1 MGDAQLTFNYVR
13 ALADYKINFTFGTGI
28 HFGSPEATGVIT
40 PFLLK
45 KTWDEDNDRR
55 SLIWEIG
62 QLGTVS
68 GDVFVKVAYEPPYED
83 PRGEPM
89 PGRIRILP
97 LNPAHCFPEFHPHDR
112 TRFTRFKLKYKFW
125 GCVDSETE
133 ILTDNGWKRY
143 DEVTTSDYVLS
154 RNPSSDAVQWERPKA
169 INVHEAAGSP
179 MVRWTGQGIDA
190 VTTLDH
196 RWLAL
201 ATHGNHKNGTYRKER
216 EIVRT
221 EVSLD
226 GQRAIKSSDQLLL
239 GGGVSDA
246 FAWIDKYD
254 DELVETLAWFVT
266 EGCIHTNQTGFK
278 SVLISQSERTNPDYV
293 RRIRQLA
300 EYWREK
306 GATITER
313 TPDKNGVITW
323 YFGKGVNEEI
333 LDLAPDK
340 EITPNFLMNLT
351 YPQAELFHRTLLDA
365 DGHRRGKSTRWTQT
379 NEGRVDAFQMLTAML
394 GIRSRYAGEKVT
406 EYHHD
411 VVGYSSVTAER
422 VACQDIIWCPTLS
435 EETGIWM
442 ARRNGVTYWTGNT
455 GADGT
460 RQIHTYTEII
470 TDETVEEYI
479 NDDLIDSRPNPL
491 GMIPIAHATN
501 IPVASS
507 PWGLSDIQD
516 IVGLNREFNEKATEV
531 SDIINYHAAPVTVV
545 TGAKASNLEKG
556 PKKVWAIGNKDARV
570 QNLTMDTNLA
580 GPMGYMELLKTAMHE
595 ITGVPMSALGQ
606 VQPIS
611 NTSGTALHM
620 TYFSLM
626 QQHTMKK
633 AQYTKFFKRINE
645 LVIRTAVANEPELLE
660 YRPEVASVPPK
671 PGQYVLLD
679 PRDPAT
685 YRSTVEWDSP
695 LPMDTLIKLNEVQGM
710 MTMGLESKRGAL
722 KSMGSSFPDQKLQEI
737 FEELLEDMKQQG
749 GLGLTQAQI
758 NQFILAATGF
768 TADGQPVVVPG
779 TEQTDAEGNPTGMA
793 PAINPDMANAVM
805 EKAFGLLPAARDDF
819 TEE

>member
-1 MGDAQLTFNYVR
+1 VK
-13 ALADYKINFTFGTGI
+13 ALSDYLINFTFGIPI
-28 HFGSPEATGVIT
+28 HFGSPEATGAVI
-40 PFLLK
+40 PYLLK
-45 KTWDEDNDRR
+45 RVWDQENDRR
-55 SLIWEIG
+55 SLLWEMG
-62 QLGTVS
+62 QHGVVS

-83 PRGEPM
+83 PNGQEQ

-112 TRFTRFKLKYKFW
+112 SRFTRFKLKYKFW

-154 RNPSSDAVQWERPKA
+154 RNPTSDAVQWERPKA

-201 ATHGNHKNGTYRKER
+201 ATHGSHKNGTYRKER

-226 GQRAIKSSDQLLL
+226 GQRAVKNSDQLLL

-266 EGCIHTNQTGFK
+266 EGCVHTNQTGFK
-278 SVLISQSERTNPDYV
+278 SVLISQSERANPDYV

-306 GATITER
+306 GATVTER

-323 YFGKGVNEEI
+323 YFGKGANEEI
-333 LDLAPDK
+333 LGLAPDK
-340 EITPNFLMNLT
+340 GITPNFLMNLT

-365 DGHRRGKSTRWTQT
+365 DGNRRGQSTRWTQT
-379 NEGRVDAFQMLTAML
+379 HEGRVDAFQMLTAML

-422 VACQDIIWCPTLS
+422 VACPDIIWCPTLS

-460 RQIHTYTEII
+460 RQIHTFTEII
-470 TDETVEEYI
+470 TDESVEEYI
-479 NDDLIDSRPNPL
+479 NDDLIDRRPNPL
-491 GMIPIAHATN
+491 GRIPIAFTPN
-501 IPVASS
+501 ISVASS

-516 IVGLNREFNEKATEV
+516 IISLNREFNEKATEV

-570 QNLTMDTNLA
+570 QNLAMETNLS
-580 GPMGYMELLKTAMHE
+580 GPLGYMELLKTAMHE
-595 ITGVPMSALGQ
+595 MTGVPMNALGQ
-606 VQPIS
+606 SQPVS

-620 TYFSLM
+620 TYFPLM
-626 QQHTMKK
+626 QRHSMKSV
-633 AQYTKFFKRINE
+633 QYTKLFKAINE
-645 LVIRTAVANEPELLE
+645 LIIRTAVVFDPDSLAYNPQ
-660 YRPEVASVPPK
+660 VAALQPK
-671 PGQYVLLD
+671 VGQYMLLD

-685 YRSTVEWDSP
+685 YESTVEWTSP
-695 LPMDTLIKLNEVQGM
+695 LPMDTLVKLNEVQGL

-722 KSMGSSFPDQKLQEI
+722 KAMGSAFPDQKLQEI
-737 FEELLEDMKQQG
+737 FSELLEDAKMQG
-749 GLGLTQAQI
+749 ALGLTNAQVS
-758 NQFILAATGF
+758 QFILAATGF

-779 TEQTDAEGNPTGMA
+779 TEQTDGEGNPTGMA
-793 PAINPDMANAVM
+793 PAVDPQLAQEVM
-805 EKAFGLLPAARDDF
+805 MHAYAIEPPARVEF
-819 TEE
+819 EEE